1 MTMRN
6 KDVLSSSLLILA
18 LSSLSAFTPLR
29 VCGQQVT
36 APPPHTYLGLGL
48 GQDFGGIGFRVD
60 VLPEDHISLFAGL
73 GYAFA
78 GFGYNVGAHARLL
91 PGHKVCPYVT
101 AMYGYTAVITVKN
114 ASQYDK
120 IYYGPTFGAG
130 LEVKNSLTHN
140 FWKFGILIPIRP
152 QAYQYDLD
160 ALKKNPSIKFSAVPI
175 AITISVGYH
184 FGL

>member
-1 MTMRN
+1 MRKN
-6 KDVLSSSLLILA
+6 SIPSSSLLIFL
-18 LSSLSAFTPLR
+18 LCLLFVSTSIR
-29 VCGQQVT
+29 VSGQQV
-36 APPPHTYLGLGL
+36 AEPPPHTYLGLGL

-73 GYAFA
+73 GYALA

-130 LEVKNSLTHN
+130 LEVREKLHPAQRRYMT
-140 FWKFGILIPIRP
+140 L
-152 QAYQYDLD
+152 
-160 ALKKNPSIKFSAVPI
+160 
-175 AITISVGYH
+175 
-184 FGL
+184 